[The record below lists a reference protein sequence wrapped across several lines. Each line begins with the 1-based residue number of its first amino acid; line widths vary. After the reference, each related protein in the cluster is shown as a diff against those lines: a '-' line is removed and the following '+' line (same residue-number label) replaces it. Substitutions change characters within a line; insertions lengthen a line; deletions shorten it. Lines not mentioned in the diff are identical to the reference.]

1 MHTEP
6 KKSFPLFRKFPLGLS
21 PWLIVGMAVILGLA
35 IAALSVKNAQ
45 RERGYM
51 TQNMTDRAEAL
62 IWALEAGTR
71 TWMGMHTGNARLLQ
85 SLVEE
90 TAKQPGIVFMAVTD
104 NDGVILAHSDSS
116 KIGGTLE
123 KPLAEETAGTPA
135 WRIRDWDGKKVFE
148 VYRSFVPLRAGHHFP
163 GRRRDWSDWRPKGRK
178 APRDHADTAPR
189 ERMDMGPRGHMGS
202 QDHMDM
208 GPQDRMG
215 MGYRGR
221 MGMGYRDAD
230 EAPPALPDTVFVGL
244 DRQPFEDALAQ
255 DFKNSVFSA
264 GLVAAMGLAGVIS
277 LFWAYNYRRSRRMLR
292 DSQAMAG
299 AVVTNLPLG
308 LLTGDPAGNVAM
320 VNDTAL
326 ELLGIHRKDALGAPL
341 TQLPGLDWRGM
352 INELAGK
359 ENILERDATLR
370 APGARPASVSLSAAA
385 MRNDDGVFLGNLFIL
400 RDTTEI
406 KRLQAEARRNERL
419 AGLGK
424 LASGVAHEIRN
435 PLSTIKGV
443 ATYLA
448 KRTQPG
454 GREEE
459 AANTMVAE
467 VDRLNRVVSELLDFA
482 RPAAIT
488 LVETN
493 ARELV
498 DRALRLAE
506 ADIKAKQIVVS
517 IDEEPGFPMVRI
529 SPERLTQAL
538 LNLFLNA
545 VQAMEPGGRLR
556 VAIRRQPEAGTF
568 SLTVGDNGKGIA
580 EADQALIFTPYFTT
594 KPSGTGLGLAIVHQ
608 IVEAH
613 GGGIR
618 VDSAPGA
625 GTEFTVTLPL
635 QGKENA

>member
-1 MHTEP
+1 MNTQP
-6 KKSFPLFRKFPLGLS
+6 KKSLPLFRNLSLGLS
-21 PWLIVGMAVILGLA
+21 PWLILGMAAILGLA
-35 IAALSVKNAQ
+35 IVALSVKNAQ
-45 RERGYM
+45 RERGHM

-71 TWMGMHTGNARLLQ
+71 TWMGMRTGNARLLQ

-90 TAKQPGIVFMAVTD
+90 TAKQPGIVFMAVAD
-104 NDGVILAHSDSS
+104 NDGVILAHSDPSR
-116 KIGGTLE
+116 IGETLE
-123 KPLAEETAGTPA
+123 KPPSEKATGTPV
-135 WRIRDWDGKKVFE
+135 WRIREWNGKKVFE
-148 VYRSFVPLRAGHHFP
+148 VFRSFVPLRAGHHFS
-163 GRRRDWSDWRPKGRK
+163 GRGRDWSDWRPKGRK
-178 APRDHADTAPR
+178 PHRDHADMAPQ
-189 ERMDMGPRGHMGS
+189 DHMGS

-208 GPQDRMG
+208 DMDPRDRMG
-215 MGYRGR
+215 MGHRGR
-221 MGMGYRDAD
+221 MGMAPRDVD

-277 LFWAYNYRRSRRMLR
+277 LFWAHNYRRSRRMLR

-299 AVVTNLPLG
+299 AVVTNMPLG
-308 LLTGDPAGNVAM
+308 LLTGDPAGKVAV

-326 ELLGIHRKDALGAPL
+326 ELLGMRRKDALGAPL

-359 ENILERDATLR
+359 EKILERDATLR

-488 LVETN
+488 LVEIN
-493 ARELV
+493 PRGVV

-517 IDEEPGFPMVRI
+517 IDEDPGFPMVRI

-545 VQAMEPGGRLR
+545 VQAMEPGGQLR

-568 SLTVGDNGKGIA
+568 SLTVGDSGKGIA
-580 EADQALIFTPYFTT
+580 EAEQALIFTPYFTT

-613 GGGIR
+613 GGSIR

-625 GTEFTVTLPL
+625 GAEFTVTLPL

>member
-1 MHTEP
+1 MNTESKTP
-6 KKSFPLFRKFPLGLS
+6 RSLFRRLSPGLS
-21 PWLIVGMAVILGLA
+21 PWLILGMAAILGLA

-71 TWMGMHTGNARLLQ
+71 TWMGMHTGNTRLLQ
-85 SLVEE
+85 ALVEE
-90 TAKQPGIVFMAVTD
+90 TAKQPGIVFMAVAD
-104 NDGVILAHSDSS
+104 NDGVILAHSDPSR
-116 KIGGTLE
+116 IGDTLE
-123 KPLAEETAGTPA
+123 KPPSEEAAGTPA
-135 WRIRDWDGKKVFE
+135 WRVREWNGKKVFE
-148 VYRSFVPLRAGHHFP
+148 VFRSFVPLRAGHHFP

-178 APRDHADTAPR
+178 PHRDHADMEPRDSMGMGPRDRTGMRPR
-189 ERMDMGPRGHMGS
+189 ERMDMWPHD
-202 QDHMDM
+202 Q
-208 GPQDRMG
+208 MG
-215 MGYRGR
+215 MRP
-221 MGMGYRDAD
+221 RDSD
-230 EAPPALPDTVFVGL
+230 EAPPVLPDTVFVGL

-277 LFWAYNYRRSRRMLR
+277 LFWAHNYRRSRRMLR
-292 DSQAMAG
+292 DSQAMA
-299 AVVTNLPLG
+299 AEVVTNMPLG
-308 LLTGDPAGNVAM
+308 LLTGDPAGKAAM

-326 ELLGIHRKDALGAPL
+326 ALLGIRREDALGTPL
-341 TQLPGLDWRGM
+341 SQLPGLDWGLLV
-352 INELAGK
+352 NELAGK
-359 ENILERDATLR
+359 EKIIERDATLH

-385 MRNDDGVFLGNLFIL
+385 MRNNDGVFLGNLFIL

-488 LVETN
+488 LSETN
-493 ARELV
+493 PREVV

-506 ADIKAKQIVVS
+506 ADIRAKS
-517 IDEEPGFPMVRI
+517 ITVHVEAEPDFPTVFI

-545 VQAMEPGGRLR
+545 VQAMEPGGELR
-556 VAIRRQPEAGTF
+556 VAIRRQPETGAF
-568 SLTVGDNGKGIA
+568 SLTVGDTGKGIA
-580 EADQALIFTPYFTT
+580 EADQASIFTPYFTT

-608 IVEAH
+608 IVEGH
-613 GGGIR
+613 GGSIR

-625 GTEFTVTLPL
+625 GAEFTITLPL

>member
-1 MHTEP
+1 MNTES
-6 KKSFPLFRKFPLGLS
+6 KTSTSLSLFRRLSPGLS
-21 PWLIVGMAVILGLA
+21 PWLILGMAAILGLA

-71 TWMGMHTGNARLLQ
+71 TWMGMHAGNTRLLQ
-85 SLVEE
+85 ALVEE
-90 TAKQPGIVFMAVTD
+90 TAKQPGIVFMAVAD
-104 NDGVILAHSDSS
+104 NDGVILAHSDPSR
-116 KIGGTLE
+116 IGDTLE
-123 KPLAEETAGTPA
+123 KPPSEEAAGTPV
-135 WRIRDWDGKKVFE
+135 WRVREWNGKKVFE
-148 VYRSFVPLRAGHHFP
+148 VYRTFVPLRAGHHFP
-163 GRRRDWSDWRPKGRK
+163 GRRRDWSDWRPKGRR
-178 APRDHADTAPR
+178 PHRDHADMAFRERMGMMGPR
-189 ERMDMGPRGHMGS
+189 ERMGME
-202 QDHMDM
+202 
-208 GPQDRMG
+208 PQERMG
-215 MGYRGR
+215 MGPRER
-221 MGMGYRDAD
+221 EDM
-230 EAPPALPDTVFVGL
+230 APPVLPDTVFVGL

-277 LFWAYNYRRSRRMLR
+277 LFWAHNYRRSRRMLR
-292 DSQAMAG
+292 DSQAMA
-299 AVVTNLPLG
+299 AEVVTNMPLG
-308 LLTGDPAGNVAM
+308 LLTGDPAGKVAM

-326 ELLGIHRKDALGAPL
+326 ALLGIRREDALGTPL
-341 TQLPGLDWRGM
+341 SQLPGLDWGPLG
-352 INELAGK
+352 NELAGK
-359 ENILERDATLR
+359 EKILERDATLH

-385 MRNDDGVFLGNLFIL
+385 MRNNDGVFLGNLFIL

-406 KRLQAEARRNERL
+406 KRLQAEAQRNERL

-488 LVETN
+488 LSETN
-493 ARELV
+493 PREVV

-506 ADIKAKQIVVS
+506 ADIRAKS
-517 IDEEPGFPMVRI
+517 ITVHVEAEPDFPMVFI

-545 VQAMEPGGRLR
+545 VQAMEPGGELR
-556 VAIRRQPEAGTF
+556 VAIRRQPETGTF
-568 SLTVGDNGKGIA
+568 SLTVGDIGKGIP

-608 IVEAH
+608 IVEGH
-613 GGGIR
+613 GGSIR
-618 VDSAPGA
+618 VDSTPGA
-625 GTEFTVTLPL
+625 GAEFTITLPL

>member
-1 MHTEP
+1 MNTEA
-6 KKSFPLFRKFPLGLS
+6 KTSLPLFRRLSLGLS
-21 PWLIVGMAVILGLA
+21 PWLIVGMAAILGLA

-71 TWMGMHTGNARLLQ
+71 TWMGMHGGNARLLQ
-85 SLVEE
+85 ALVEE
-90 TAKQPGIVFMAVTD
+90 TAKQPGIVFMAVVD
-104 NDGVILAHSDSS
+104 SDGVILAHSDSS
-116 KIGGTLE
+116 KIGDTLE
-123 KPLAEETAGTPA
+123 KPAPEETAGTPA
-135 WRIRDWDGKKVFE
+135 WRVRDWDGKKVFE
-148 VYRSFVPLRAGHHFP
+148 VFRTFVPLRAGHHFS
-163 GRRRDWSDWRPKGRK
+163 GRRRDWSDWRPKGRR
-178 APRDHADTAPR
+178 PYREHADTAPR
-189 ERMDMGPRGHMGS
+189 E
-202 QDHMDM
+202 HMDM
-208 GPQDRMG
+208 DSRDRMG
-215 MGYRGR
+215 MGHRGR
-221 MGMGYRDAD
+221 MGMGPRDLD
-230 EAPPALPDTVFVGL
+230 DAPPVLPDTVFVGL

-277 LFWAYNYRRSRRMLR
+277 LFWAHNYRRSRRMLR
-292 DSQAMAG
+292 DSQAMA
-299 AVVTNLPLG
+299 AEVVTNLPLG
-308 LLTGDPAGNVAM
+308 LLTGDPAGNVAV

-326 ELLGIHRKDALGAPL
+326 ALLGMRRKDVFGAPL
-341 TQLPGLDWRGM
+341 AQLPGLDWGLLV
-352 INELAGK
+352 NELAGK
-359 ENILERDATLR
+359 EKILERDATLQ

-467 VDRLNRVVSELLDFA
+467 VDRLNRVVSGLLDFA

-488 LVETN
+488 LSETSP
-493 ARELV
+493 REVV

-506 ADIKAKQIVVS
+506 ADIKARRIRVS
-517 IDEEPGFPMVRI
+517 IEEEPDFPTVFV

-545 VQAMEPGGRLR
+545 VQAMEPGGELR
-556 VAIRRQPEAGTF
+556 VEIRRQPGAGTF
-568 SLTVGDNGKGIA
+568 SLTVGDTGKGIP
-580 EADQALIFTPYFTT
+580 EADQAFIFTPYFTT

-608 IVEAH
+608 IAEGH
-613 GGGIR
+613 GGSIR

-625 GTEFTVTLPL
+625 GAEFTITLPL